1 MLSKYSQIAQNSFF
15 CKILTPDVRINH
27 YEPRSSEEGAAI
39 SLTTYPALNCLE
51 QEDPELITA
60 LRNDVFYP
68 PSEMGEEQTS
78 LA

>member
-1 MLSKYSQIAQNSFF
+1 M
-15 CKILTPDVRINH
+15 LTPADRINH

-39 SLTTYPALNCLE
+39 RLTTYPALNCLE